1 MAENPEGF
9 DDTVVAFIE
18 IKMRRNGLMSIAGTI
33 TDEAATLGMLD
44 TARAT
49 MVDNFKRAR
58 KALADGKPQI
68 IVPGYD
74 TALTGTPYEKKLIGA
89 TSDLHRAR
97 DGRN

>member
-1 MAENPEGF
+1 MGIEDNF

-33 TDEAATLGMLD
+33 TDEVACLAMFD

-49 MVDNFKRAR
+49 MVDNFKRQK
-58 KALADGKPQI
+58 KAQTEGKPQI

-74 TALTGTPYEKKLIGA
+74 TAITGTPYEKKLITA
-89 TSDLHRAR
+89 TDALHRAR
-97 DGRN
+97 EQN